1 MGHNI
6 LAFRNITTVYC
17 QMYAMVCTLWLCTHT
32 VQYGGERNSS
42 LHTRQWSVNTRI
54 VWTFKLREKTH
65 KEFQF
70 NLAQWNAYEKAF
82 RSMSYEMHLRTF
94 ELKLGML
101 EYTPIKNRSF
111 TKFYIKIAINSSIVN
126 KLSFVSCVI
135 ELFTAVGD
143 SVSCV
148 FEGTRAHTH
157 SHALYIQNS
166 PSRYSFFRYFT
177 AWNAVVTNVVR
188 MKWNQMI

>member
-1 MGHNI
+1 MPWFALCG
-6 LAFRNITTVYC
+6 
-17 QMYAMVCTLWLCTHT
+17 YAHTLFNTAEKETCLYTHA
-32 VQYGGERNSS
+32 ND
-42 LHTRQWSVNTRI
+42 QWTHALSEHLNYE
-54 VWTFKLREKTH
+54 KKTH

-70 NLAQWNAYEKAF
+70 NLAQWNVYEKAF
-82 RSMSYEMHLRTF
+82 HFSSYKMHLRTF
-94 ELKLGML
+94 ELKWGML

-111 TKFYIKIAINSSIVN
+111 TKFHIKIAINSNIVN

-166 PSRYSFFRYFT
+166 PSRYSFFHYFT